1 MRESFRSA
9 LSVLFALGGAVAWAP
24 AGWALQQP
32 PQVAVPADARTA
44 PLDQPTPVS
53 PDVIVGELPNG
64 LRYFIREND
73 EPENRAQLR
82 LVVRVGSVVEDD
94 DQLGI
99 AHLLEHMA
107 FNGSENFEKQE
118 LLSFMESIG
127 MRLGAGVNAFT
138 DFDVTT
144 YHLEVPMD
152 NPEHLATAFQI
163 LEDWAHGLRLDAAEV
178 DQERD
183 VVIEEWRMRRGVE
196 ARLRD
201 EQFPVIFQGS
211 RYADRLPIGTV
222 ESIENFEQVA
232 LARFYRDWY
241 RPDLTGIV
249 AVGDFDGAEIEGLV
263 RQHFEDIEVLTGARE
278 RPEYPVPGH
287 DETLYS
293 VLSDPELTST
303 SVTIYYKMDS
313 DWDWTVGGYRQ
324 ALVEAMY
331 NGMLNDRFREIALQ
345 PDAPFLGASSSNGHF
360 VGNTD
365 VYVLGASV
373 VDGGVEEGIHALLT
387 EAERVA
393 RFGFTESELERQ
405 KVSEL
410 RSIEQAYVAR
420 ADRSSASYAAEYV
433 RAFLTGE
440 SIPGI
445 EYEYEL
451 YQRFIPEI
459 TLEDVNAVAP
469 AWVTDANRVVLVT
482 GPESETTPLP
492 SEVALAG
499 VIASVQDQDIT
510 AYVDALSDAELLP
523 VAPLG
528 SNVTESV
535 SLERGITEWR
545 LGNGVR
551 VVLKPTDFDEDEV
564 AFRAFSPGGTSL
576 ASDDVFVPASTADE
590 VVSGGG
596 LADFDQVE
604 LDRLLTGTVARVSPF
619 ISELEEGVSG
629 SASMADLETLFQL
642 IYLTFT
648 RPRAD
653 EDFFSVWSAQMRQAL
668 ENRDADPATAWSDA
682 YQRIMTGDHP
692 RARPMDLAAL
702 DQTDLQASFDFYR
715 DRFADASD
723 FTFVFVGSF
732 DLEGIRPLVEAYIGG
747 LPSTGRMENWRD
759 LGIRPPRGVIEEV
772 VERGLEP
779 QSQTVVTFS
788 GPFDYDDQSQRS
800 AIRALALV
808 LESRL
813 MESVR
818 EQLGG
823 SYSIGVG
830 PGLTWRPEEAY
841 QFTLVFGSDPDR
853 VDELLGSIFE
863 GIAALKTDGPTE
875 EQAAAA
881 KETLLRQFET
891 DFQENGPWLN
901 QLVSDYQ
908 RGVEPAAATDT
919 FNESVRALTTES
931 IRLAAER
938 YLDTANYVRVTL
950 LPE

>member
-1 MRESFRSA
+1 MSHSFRTA
-9 LSVLFALGGAVAWAP
+9 VHILFALGGLVAWVPSVGA
-24 AGWALQQP
+24 QQT

-53 PDVIVGELPNG
+53 PDVTVGELPNG
-64 LRYFIREND
+64 LRYYIREND

-82 LVVRVGSVVEDD
+82 LVVRVGSIVEDD
-94 DQLGI
+94 DQIGL

-107 FNGSENFEKQE
+107 FNGTENFEKQE

-127 MRLGAGVNAFT
+127 MRLGAGVNAST
-138 DFDVTT
+138 DFDVTN
-144 YHLEVPMD
+144 YQLEVPMD

-163 LEDWAHGLRLDAAEV
+163 MEDWAHGLRLDPAEV

-183 VVIEEWRMRRGVE
+183 VVIEEWRMRRGVD
-196 ARLRD
+196 ARVMD

-211 RYADRLPIGTV
+211 RYAERLPIGTV
-222 ESIENFEQVA
+222 ESIETFEQDA
-232 LARFYRDWY
+232 LTRFYRDWY
-241 RPDLTGIV
+241 RPDLMGIV
-249 AVGDFDGAEIEGLV
+249 AVGDFDGEEIEGLIEE
-263 RQHFEDIEVLTGARE
+263 HFADIEVPAGARE
-278 RPEYPVPGH
+278 RPEYPIPPH
-287 DETLYS
+287 DETVFS
-293 VLSDPELTST
+293 IISDPELTST
-303 SVTIYYKMDS
+303 SVTIYHKMPS
-313 DWDWTVGGYRQ
+313 NWDWTVGGYRQ

-331 NGMLNDRFREIALQ
+331 NGMLNDRLREIALQ

-360 VGNTD
+360 VGDTD
-365 VYVLGASV
+365 VYVLTAST
-373 VDGGVEEGIHALLT
+373 VDGGLLEGLHALLT
-387 EAERVA
+387 EAERVV

-420 ADRSSASYAAEYV
+420 ADRSSPSYAAEYI
-433 RAFLTGE
+433 RAFLNGE

-459 TLEDVNAVAP
+459 TLEEVNAVAQ
-469 AWVTDANRVVLVT
+469 AWITDMNRVVLVT
-482 GPESETTPLP
+482 GPESATTPLP
-492 SEVALAG
+492 DEVSL
-499 VIASVQDQDIT
+499 VETMLSVRDQDIT

-523 VAPLG
+523 VAPVG
-528 SNVTESV
+528 SEVTETV

-551 VVLKPTDFDEDEV
+551 VVLKPTDFDEDQV

-576 ASDDVFVPASTADE
+576 AADDIFIPATTADE

-619 ISELEEGVSG
+619 ISELEEGVAG
-629 SASMADLETLFQL
+629 SASTADLETLFQL

-648 RPRAD
+648 EPRAD
-653 EDFFSVWSAQMRQAL
+653 DDFFSVWSSQMRQAL
-668 ENRDADPATAWSDA
+668 ENRDADPSTAWSDT

-692 RARPMDLAAL
+692 RARPMTLAAL
-702 DQTDLQASFDFYR
+702 DQADLDASMAFYR

-732 DLEGIRPLVEAYIGG
+732 DPEAMRPLVETYLGA
-747 LPSTGRMENWRD
+747 LPSTGRSETWRD
-759 LGIRPPRGVIEEV
+759 LGIRPPRGVVEEV

-779 QSQTVVTFS
+779 QSQTIVTFS
-788 GPFDYDDQSQRS
+788 GPFDYADQSQRS
-800 AIRALALV
+800 VIRALALV
-808 LESRL
+808 LENRL

-818 EQLGG
+818 EELGG
-823 SYSIGVG
+823 TYSIGAG
-830 PGLTWRPEEAY
+830 PGITWRPEEAY
-841 QFTLVFGSDPDR
+841 QFNIVFGSDPER

-863 GIAALKTDGPTE
+863 GIAALKADGPTE
-875 EQAAAA
+875 EQTAAA

-908 RGVEPAAATDT
+908 RGVEPGAATDT
-919 FNESVRALTTES
+919 FNESVRALTAES
-931 IRLAAER
+931 IRLAAEQ
-938 YLDTANYVRVTL
+938 YLDMSNYVRVSL

>member
-1 MRESFRSA
+1 MRESLRTA
-9 LSVLFALGGAVAWAP
+9 LRVLAAFGGLLATAP
-24 AGWALQQP
+24 AGAGLQQA
-32 PQVAVPADARTA
+32 QVAVPEDARTA
-44 PLDQPTPVS
+44 PLDQPTPIS

-73 EPENRAQLR
+73 EPENRAQFR
-82 LVVRVGSVVEDD
+82 LVVGVGSVVEDD
-94 DQLGI
+94 DQIGI

-107 FNGSENFEKQE
+107 FNGTENFEKQE
-118 LLSFMESIG
+118 LLGFMESIG
-127 MRLGAGVNAFT
+127 MRLGAGVNAST
-138 DFDVTT
+138 DFDVTN
-144 YHLEVPMD
+144 YQLELPMD
-152 NPEHLATAFQI
+152 DPENLATAFQI
-163 LEDWAHGLRLDAAEV
+163 MEDWAHGLRLDPVEV
-178 DQERD
+178 DQERG

-196 ARLRD
+196 ARLMD
-201 EQFPVIFQGS
+201 DQFPVIFQGS
-211 RYADRLPIGTV
+211 RYADRLPIGTP
-222 ESIENFEQVA
+222 ESIETFEQDAIV
-232 LARFYRDWY
+232 RFYREWY
-241 RPDLTGIV
+241 RPDLMGIV
-249 AVGDFDGAEIEGLV
+249 AVGDFDGAEIEGLI
-263 RQHFEDIEVLTGARE
+263 RQHFEDIEVPAGARE
-278 RPEYPVPGH
+278 RPEYDVPAH
-287 DETLYS
+287 EETLYS

-303 SVTIYYKMDS
+303 SITIYHKMPS

-324 ALVEAMY
+324 SLVEAMY
-331 NGMLNDRFREIALQ
+331 NAMLNERFREIALR

-360 VGNTD
+360 VGDTD
-365 VYVLGASV
+365 VYVLAASV
-373 VDGGVEEGIHALLT
+373 VDGGVEEGIHAMLT
-387 EAERVA
+387 ETERVA

-420 ADRSSASYAAEYV
+420 ADRSSPSYAAEYV
-433 RAFLTGE
+433 RAFVNGE

-451 YQRFIPEI
+451 YQRFVPEI
-459 TLEDVNAVAP
+459 TLEDVNAVAREWL
-469 AWVTDANRVVLVT
+469 ADANRVVLVT
-482 GPESETTPLP
+482 GPTATPLP
-492 SEVALAG
+492 DEAALAQ
-499 VIASVQDQDIT
+499 VIASVQDQEIT

-523 VAPLG
+523 AVPTGSAVIETVAR
-528 SNVTESV
+528 
-535 SLERGITEWR
+535 ERGITEWR

-551 VVLKPTDFDEDEV
+551 VVLMPTDFDEDQV
-564 AFRAFSPGGTSL
+564 TFRAFSPGGTSL
-576 ASDDVFVPASTADE
+576 ASDDVFIPASTADE

-629 SASMADLETLFQL
+629 AASTADLETLFQL

-648 RPRAD
+648 QPRAD
-653 EDFFSVWSAQMRQAL
+653 QDFFAVWSAQMRQAL
-668 ENRDADPATAWSDA
+668 ENRDADPTTAWSDT
-682 YQRIMTGDHP
+682 YQGIMTGDHP
-692 RARPMDLAAL
+692 RAQPMDLAAL

-732 DLEGIRPLVEAYIGG
+732 DVEAIRPLVETYVGG
-747 LPSTGRMENWRD
+747 LPSTGRTENWRD
-759 LGIRPPRGVIEEV
+759 LGIRPPTGVIEEV

-779 QSQTVVTFS
+779 QSQTIITFN
-788 GPFDYDDQSQRS
+788 GPFDYADQSQRS
-800 AIRALALV
+800 VIRALAVV
-808 LESRL
+808 LENRL

-818 EQLGG
+818 EELGG
-823 SYSIGVG
+823 TYSIGVG

-841 QFTLVFGSDPDR
+841 QFSIVFGSDPER

-863 GIAALKTDGPTE
+863 GIAALKAEGPTE

-881 KETLLRQFET
+881 RETLLRQFET

-901 QLVSDYQ
+901 QLVTDYQ
-908 RGVEPAAATDT
+908 RGVEPGAATDT

-938 YLDTANYVRVTL
+938 YLDLANYVRVSL
-950 LPE
+950 VPE